1 MITFCNEAVT
11 LIPPDATENEFP
23 LATEMGAP
31 VQEPNSHRTGD
42 PASSHSSIPLIV
54 HGDPDPFVHDRVDV
68 FDEACPDATANVVTD
83 PPVVYPVPDSSVMS
97 TEAVGLLV
105 PSRVLMPVVEAVVDC
120 LRIAF
125 NIAFACVA
133 SSAANAPRP
142 FRYFE

>member
-1 MITFCNEAVT
+1 MTE
-11 LIPPDATENEFP
+11 IPPDATEKLFP
-23 LATEMGAP
+23 LATEIGAP
-31 VQEPNSHRTGD
+31 VQEPNSHLTGD
-42 PASSHSSIPLIV
+42 PASSQSSIPLIV

-120 LRIAF
+120 LSMAF
-125 NIAFACVA
+125 RIAFACVA
-133 SSAANAPRP
+133 SRAATQSPT
-142 FRYFE
+142 FR